1 MKIIAAHWESPLKT
15 ARSAIIAGCVIVF
28 IMFVGFG
35 GWAATVHIASAAI
48 GQGTIGVSLR
58 RQTVQ
63 HLEGGIIAE
72 LRVQEGSYV
81 KAGDLLIRLDET
93 KLRSSYDLYR
103 NQYLTALGEK
113 ARLEA
118 QRDDLPEIKF
128 PRELLSADDKE
139 KVDPIVRS
147 QTNIFTQLNEYM
159 RGQEVIKREQ
169 EAQLLSEIDAL
180 GAQKTAEEKK
190 LALVKEE
197 LVSVE
202 ELFNKGLEK
211 KPRLLSLQRTSA
223 EIEGNIGQHAGR
235 IAKARQSIS
244 ENRAQL
250 IDIKN
255 KTMNETVTQLRDT
268 DAKLSEATQRMRS
281 AEDSL
286 NRVEIRAPLAGY
298 VVNLVYVTIG
308 GVIEPGKSILDLVP
322 SDDLLLIETRF
333 EPKDIDA
340 LRPGLPAEV
349 TLLTLNR
356 REFPTISG
364 KLIMVSAD
372 ALTDKT
378 AVTSSSTSTSYYSG
392 RVILDR
398 EELERL
404 PDVRLV
410 PGMPVQVMVKVG
422 ERTPLSYLIDP
433 LQRSMHRALRER

>member
-1 MKIIAAHWESPLKT
+1 MKVIVTHWESPLKT
-15 ARSAIIAGCVIVF
+15 ARSAIIAGCVIVLV
-28 IMFVGFG
+28 MFVGFG
-35 GWAATVHIASAAI
+35 GWAATVYIASAAI

-72 LRVQEGSYV
+72 LRVGEGSYV

-93 KLRSSYDLYR
+93 KLRANYDLYR
-103 NQYLTALGEK
+103 NQYLIALGEK

-118 QRDDLPEIKF
+118 QRDDLPEITF
-128 PRELLSADDKE
+128 PAELLAEDDKD
-139 KVDPIVRS
+139 KADPIVRS
-147 QTNIFTQLNEYM
+147 QTNIFNQLNEYM

-169 EAQLLSEIDAL
+169 ESQFLSEIDAL
-180 GAQKTAEEKK
+180 QAQKAAEVQK

-197 LVSVE
+197 LAGVE
-202 ELFNKGLEK
+202 ELYNKGLEK
-211 KPRLLSLQRTSA
+211 KPRLLSLQRASA
-223 EIEGNIGQHAGR
+223 EIEGNIGQYAGR

-244 ENRAQL
+244 EHRAQL

-255 KTMNETVTQLRDT
+255 KTMNDVVTQLRDT
-268 DAKLSEATQRMRS
+268 DAKLSDATQRLRS

-298 VVNLVYVTIG
+298 VVNLLYVTIG
-308 GVIEPGKSILDLVP
+308 GVIEPGKPILELVP

-349 TLLTLNR
+349 TLLTFNR

-378 AVTSSSTSTSYYSG
+378 SGNSYSLLFG
-392 RVILDR
+392 AGDT
-398 EELERL
+398 
-404 PDVRLV
+404 
-410 PGMPVQVMVKVG
+410 G
-422 ERTPLSYLIDP
+422 S
-433 LQRSMHRALRER
+433 

>member
-1 MKIIAAHWESPLKT
+1 MKVLVTHWESPLKT
-15 ARSAIIAGCVIVF
+15 ARSAIIAGCVIVLVT
-28 IMFVGFG
+28 FVGFG
-35 GWAATVHIASAAI
+35 GWATTVHIASAAI

-63 HLEGGIIAE
+63 HLEGGIIAD
-72 LRVQEGSYV
+72 LRVVEGSYV
-81 KAGDLLIRLDET
+81 KAGDLLIRLDDT
-93 KLRSSYDLYR
+93 KLRASYDLYR
-103 NQYLTALGEK
+103 NQYLIGLGEK

-118 QRDDLPEIKF
+118 QRDDLPEITF
-128 PRELLSADDKE
+128 PRALLAEGDKD
-139 KVDPIVRS
+139 KDPVVRS
-147 QTNIFTQLNEYM
+147 QTNIFTQLKEYM
-159 RGQEVIKREQ
+159 RGQELIKREQ
-169 EAQLLSEIDAL
+169 EAQFLSEIDAL
-180 GAQKTAEEKK
+180 QAQKAAEVQK

-197 LVSVE
+197 LVGVE
-202 ELFNKGLEK
+202 ELYNKGLEK
-211 KPRLLSLQRTSA
+211 KPRLLSLQRASA
-223 EIEGNIGQHAGR
+223 EIEGNIGQYAGR

-244 ENRAQL
+244 ELRAQL
-250 IDIKN
+250 IDVKN
-255 KTMNETVTQLRDT
+255 KTMNDVVTQLRDT
-268 DAKLSEATQRMRS
+268 DGKLGDVTQRLRS

-298 VVNLVYVTIG
+298 VVNLLYVTMG
-308 GVIEPGKSILDLVP
+308 GVIEPGKPILELVP

-349 TLLTLNR
+349 TLLTFNR

-372 ALTDKT
+372 ALTDKANAT
-378 AVTSSSTSTSYYSG
+378 PYYSG

-398 EELERL
+398 EVLERL

-422 ERTPLSYLIDP
+422 ERTPLSYLLDP

>member
-1 MKIIAAHWESPLKT
+1 MKVIVSHWESPLKT
-15 ARSAIIAGCVIVF
+15 ARSAIIAGCAIVLVV
-28 IMFVGFG
+28 FVGFG
-35 GWAATVHIASAAI
+35 GWAATAHIASAAV

-58 RQTVQ
+58 RQVVQ

-72 LRVQEGSYV
+72 LRVREGSYV

-93 KLRSSYDLYR
+93 KLRASYDLYR

-118 QRDDLPEIKF
+118 QRDDLAEITF
-128 PRELLSADDKE
+128 PKGLLAEGDKD
-139 KVDPIVRS
+139 KDPVVRS
-147 QTNIFTQLNEYM
+147 QTNIFTQLKEYM
-159 RGQEVIKREQ
+159 RGQELIKREQ
-169 EAQLLSEIDAL
+169 ESQLLSEIDAL
-180 GAQKTAEEKK
+180 QAQKTAEMQK

-197 LVSVE
+197 LTAVE
-202 ELFNKGLEK
+202 DLYSKGLEK
-211 KPRLLSLQRTSA
+211 KPRLLALQRSSA
-223 EIEGNIGQHAGR
+223 EIEGNIGQYAGR

-244 ENRAQL
+244 ELRAQL

-255 KTMNETVTQLRDT
+255 KMMNDTVTQLRDT
-268 DAKLSEATQRMRS
+268 DTKLSDATQRMRS

-286 NRVEIRAPLAGY
+286 NRVEIRSPVAGY
-298 VVNLVYVTIG
+298 VVNLSYVTIG
-308 GVIEPGKSILDLVP
+308 GVIEPGRSILELVP

-349 TLLTLNR
+349 TLLTFNR

-372 ALTDKT
+372 AITDKSPTT
-378 AVTSSSTSTSYYSG
+378 AANAAPYYSG
-392 RVILDR
+392 RVVLDR

-422 ERTPLSYLIDP
+422 ERTPLAFLVDP
-433 LQRSMHRALRER
+433 ILRSMHRALREK

>member
-1 MKIIAAHWESPLKT
+1 MKVIVTHWESPLKT
-15 ARSAIIAGCVIVF
+15 TRSAIIAGCVIVL
-28 IMFVGFG
+28 IVFVGFG
-35 GWAATVHIASAAI
+35 GWAATAHIASAAV

-58 RQTVQ
+58 RQVVQ

-72 LRVQEGSYV
+72 LRVREGSYV

-93 KLRSSYDLYR
+93 KLRASYDLYR
-103 NQYLTALGEK
+103 NQYLIALGEK

-118 QRDDLPEIKF
+118 QRDDLPQITF
-128 PRELLSADDKE
+128 PRELSTESAQDK
-139 KVDPIVRS
+139 DPIIRS
-147 QTNIFTQLNEYM
+147 QTNIFTQLKEYM
-159 RGQEVIKREQ
+159 RGQELIKREQ
-169 EAQLLSEIDAL
+169 EAQFLSEIDAL
-180 GAQKTAEEKK
+180 QAQKAAETQK

-197 LVSVE
+197 LTAVE
-202 ELFNKGLEK
+202 DLYNKGLEK
-211 KPRLLSLQRTSA
+211 KPRLLALQRSSA
-223 EIEGNIGQHAGR
+223 EIDGNIGLYAGR

-244 ENRAQL
+244 ELRAQL
-250 IDIKN
+250 IDVKN
-255 KTMNETVTQLRDT
+255 KQMNDTVTQLRDT
-268 DAKLSEATQRMRS
+268 DSKLGDVTQRMRT

-286 NRVEIRAPLAGY
+286 NRVEIRSPVAGY
-298 VVNLVYVTIG
+298 VVNLLYVTIG
-308 GVIEPGKSILDLVP
+308 GVIEPGKPILELVP

-349 TLLTLNR
+349 TLLTFNR

-364 KLIMVSAD
+364 ELILVSAD

-378 AVTSSSTSTSYYSG
+378 PNATPYYSG

-398 EELERL
+398 NELERL

-422 ERTPLSYLIDP
+422 ERTPLAYLIDP
-433 LQRSMHRALRER
+433 VLRSMHRALREK

>member
-1 MKIIAAHWESPLKT
+1 MKVVVTHWESPFKT
-15 ARSAIIAGCVIVF
+15 TRSAIIAGCVIVL
-28 IMFVGFG
+28 IAFVGFG
-35 GWAATVHIASAAI
+35 GWAATAHIASAAV

-58 RQTVQ
+58 RQTIQ
-63 HLEGGIIAE
+63 HLEGGIIDV
-72 LRVQEGSYV
+72 LRVREGSYV

-93 KLRSSYDLYR
+93 KLRASYDLYR

-128 PRELLSADDKE
+128 PKELLAEGDKD
-139 KVDPIVRS
+139 KDPVVRS
-147 QTNIFTQLNEYM
+147 QTNIFTQLKEYM
-159 RGQEVIKREQ
+159 RGQELIKREQ
-169 EAQLLSEIDAL
+169 ESQLLSEIDAL
-180 GAQKTAEEKK
+180 QAQKTAEMQK

-197 LVSVE
+197 LTAVE
-202 ELFNKGLEK
+202 DLYSKGLEK
-211 KPRLLSLQRTSA
+211 KPRLLALQRSSA
-223 EIEGNIGQHAGR
+223 EIEGNIGQYAGR

-255 KTMNETVTQLRDT
+255 KLMNDTVTQLRDT
-268 DAKLSEATQRMRS
+268 DTKLSDATQRLRG

-286 NRVEIRAPLAGY
+286 KRVEIRAPLDGY
-298 VVNLVYVTIG
+298 VVNLAYVTIG
-308 GVIEPGKSILDLVP
+308 GVIEAGKPVLELVP
-322 SDDLLLIETRF
+322 SDDLLLVETRF

-349 TLLTLNR
+349 TLLTFNR

-372 ALTDKT
+372 AITDKSPKT
-378 AVTSSSTSTSYYSG
+378 PTDAAPYYSG
-392 RVILDR
+392 RVELDR
-398 EELERL
+398 AELERL

-422 ERTPLSYLIDP
+422 ERTPLAYLLDP

>member
-1 MKIIAAHWESPLKT
+1 MKVIVTHWESPLKT
-15 ARSAIIAGCVIVF
+15 ARSAIIAGCVIVLVT
-28 IMFVGFG
+28 FVGFG
-35 GWAATVHIASAAI
+35 GWATTVHISSAAI

-72 LRVQEGSYV
+72 LRVREGSYV
-81 KAGDLLIRLDET
+81 KAGDLLIRLDDT
-93 KLRSSYDLYR
+93 KLRASYDLYR
-103 NQYLTALGEK
+103 NQYLIALGEK

-118 QRDDLPEIKF
+118 QRDDLPEITF
-128 PRELLSADDKE
+128 PRELLAESDKD
-139 KVDPIVRS
+139 KDPIVRS
-147 QTNIFTQLNEYM
+147 QTNIFTQLKEYM
-159 RGQEVIKREQ
+159 RGQELIKREQ
-169 EAQLLSEIDAL
+169 EAQFLSEIDAL
-180 GAQKTAEEKK
+180 QAQKAAEVQK

-197 LVSVE
+197 LAGVE
-202 ELFNKGLEK
+202 ELYNKGLEK
-211 KPRLLSLQRTSA
+211 KPRLLSLQRASA
-223 EIEGNIGQHAGR
+223 EIEGNIGQYAGR

-244 ENRAQL
+244 ELRAQL
-250 IDIKN
+250 IDVKN
-255 KTMNETVTQLRDT
+255 KTMNDVVTQLRDT
-268 DAKLSEATQRMRS
+268 NSKLGDVTQRLRS

-298 VVNLVYVTIG
+298 VVNLFYVTIG
-308 GVIEPGKSILDLVP
+308 GVIEPGKPILELVP

-349 TLLTLNR
+349 TLLTFNR

-378 AVTSSSTSTSYYSG
+378 AANATPYYSG

-422 ERTPLSYLIDP
+422 ERTPLAYLIDP

>member
-1 MKIIAAHWESPLKT
+1 MKVIVTHWESPLKA
-15 ARSAIIAGCVIVF
+15 ARSAIIAGCVIVLVV
-28 IMFVGFG
+28 FVGFG
-35 GWAATVHIASAAI
+35 GWATTVHIASAAI

-72 LRVQEGSYV
+72 LRVREGSYV
-81 KAGDLLIRLDET
+81 KAGDLLIRLDDT
-93 KLRSSYDLYR
+93 KLRASYDLYR
-103 NQYLTALGEK
+103 NQYLIALGEK

-118 QRDDLPEIKF
+118 QRDDLPEVTF
-128 PRELLSADDKE
+128 PRELLAEGDKD
-139 KVDPIVRS
+139 KDPIVRS
-147 QTNIFTQLNEYM
+147 QTNIFTQLKEYM
-159 RGQEVIKREQ
+159 RGQELIKREQ
-169 EAQLLSEIDAL
+169 EAQFLSEIDAL
-180 GAQKTAEEKK
+180 QAQKAAEVQK

-197 LVSVE
+197 LAGVE
-202 ELFNKGLEK
+202 ELYNKGLEK
-211 KPRLLSLQRTSA
+211 KPRLLALQRASA
-223 EIEGNIGQHAGR
+223 EIEGNIGQYAGR

-244 ENRAQL
+244 ELRAQL
-250 IDIKN
+250 IDVKN
-255 KTMNETVTQLRDT
+255 KTMNDVVTQSRDT
-268 DAKLSEATQRMRS
+268 DAKLGDVTQRLRS

-286 NRVEIRAPLAGY
+286 NRVEIRAPLTGY
-298 VVNLVYVTIG
+298 VVNLSYVTIG
-308 GVIEPGKSILDLVP
+308 GVIEPGKPILELVP

-349 TLLTLNR
+349 TLLTFNR

-378 AVTSSSTSTSYYSG
+378 AASATPYYSG

>member
-1 MKIIAAHWESPLKT
+1 MKVIAAHWESPLKT
-15 ARSAIIAGCVIVF
+15 ARSAIIAGCIIVLF
-28 IMFVGFG
+28 MFVGFG
-35 GWAATVHIASAAI
+35 GWAATVYIASAAI

-72 LRVQEGSYV
+72 LRVREGSYV
-81 KAGDLLIRLDET
+81 KAGDLLIRLDDT
-93 KLRSSYDLYR
+93 KMRASYDLYR

-118 QRDDLPEIKF
+118 QRDDLPEITF
-128 PRELLSADDKE
+128 SQELLAERDKD
-139 KVDPIVRS
+139 KDPVVRS
-147 QTNIFTQLNEYM
+147 QTNIFKQLKEYM
-159 RGQEVIKREQ
+159 RGQELIKREQ
-169 EAQLLSEIDAL
+169 ESQFLSEIDAL
-180 GAQKTAEEKK
+180 QAQKAAEEKK
-190 LALVKEE
+190 LTLVKEE
-197 LVSVE
+197 LAGVE
-202 ELFNKGLEK
+202 DLYNKGLEK
-211 KPRLLSLQRTSA
+211 KPRFLALQRASA
-223 EIEGNIGQHAGR
+223 EIDGNIGQYAGR

-244 ENRAQL
+244 ELRAQL

-255 KTMNETVTQLRDT
+255 KMTSDVVTQLRDT
-268 DAKLSEATQRMRS
+268 DSKLSDATQRLRS

-286 NRVEIRAPLAGY
+286 NRVEIRAPLGGY
-298 VVNLVYVTIG
+298 VVNLTYVTIG
-308 GVIEPGKSILDLVP
+308 GVIEPGKPILELVP
-322 SDDLLLIETRF
+322 SDDLLLVETRF

-349 TLLTLNR
+349 TLLTFNR

-378 AVTSSSTSTSYYSG
+378 AANPIAYYSG
-392 RVILDR
+392 RVELDR

-404 PDVRLV
+404 PDVHLV

-433 LQRSMHRALRER
+433 IQRSMHRALRER

>member
-1 MKIIAAHWESPLKT
+1 MKVIAAHWESPLKA
-15 ARSAIIAGCVIVF
+15 ARSAIIAGCVIVLVT
-28 IMFVGFG
+28 FVGFG
-35 GWAATVHIASAAI
+35 GWATTVNISSAAI

-58 RQTVQ
+58 RQTIQ
-63 HLEGGIIAE
+63 HLEGGIIGE
-72 LRVQEGSYV
+72 LRVREGSYV

-93 KLRSSYDLYR
+93 KLRANYDLYR
-103 NQYLTALGEK
+103 NQYLIALGEK

-118 QRDDLPEIKF
+118 QRDDLPEITF
-128 PRELLSADDKE
+128 PKELLAEGDKD
-139 KVDPIVRS
+139 KDPVIRS
-147 QTNIFTQLNEYM
+147 QANIFTQLREYM
-159 RGQEVIKREQ
+159 RGQELIKREQ
-169 EAQLLSEIDAL
+169 ESQLLSEIDAL
-180 GAQKTAEEKK
+180 QAQKTAEMQK
-190 LALVKEE
+190 LALVKEG
-197 LVSVE
+197 LTAVE
-202 ELFNKGLEK
+202 DLYSKGLEK
-211 KPRLLSLQRTSA
+211 KPRLLSLQRSSA
-223 EIEGNIGQHAGR
+223 EIEGNIGQYAGR

-255 KTMNETVTQLRDT
+255 KTMNDTVTQLRDT
-268 DAKLSEATQRMRS
+268 DTKLSDATQRLRS

-286 NRVEIRAPLAGY
+286 NRVEIRAPLDGF
-298 VVNLVYVTIG
+298 VVNLSYVTVG
-308 GVIEPGKSILDLVP
+308 GVIEPGKPILELVP
-322 SDDLLLIETRF
+322 SDDLLLVETKF

-349 TLLTLNR
+349 TLLTFNR

-372 ALTDKT
+372 AISDKT
-378 AVTSSSTSTSYYSG
+378 ATNPTTYYSG
-392 RVILDR
+392 RVELDR

-433 LQRSMHRALRER
+433 LQRSMHRALRE

>member
-1 MKIIAAHWESPLKT
+1 MKVIVSHWESPLKT
-15 ARSAIIAGCVIVF
+15 ARSAIIAGCAIVLVV
-28 IMFVGFG
+28 FVGFG
-35 GWAATVHIASAAI
+35 GWAATAHIASAAV

-58 RQTVQ
+58 RQVVQ

-72 LRVQEGSYV
+72 LRVREGSYV

-93 KLRSSYDLYR
+93 KLRASYDLYR

-118 QRDDLPEIKF
+118 QRDDLAEITF
-128 PRELLSADDKE
+128 PKELLAEGDKD
-139 KVDPIVRS
+139 KDPVVRS
-147 QTNIFTQLNEYM
+147 QTNIFTQLKEYM
-159 RGQEVIKREQ
+159 RGQELIKREQ
-169 EAQLLSEIDAL
+169 ESQLLSEIDAL
-180 GAQKTAEEKK
+180 QAQKTAEMQK

-197 LVSVE
+197 LTAVE
-202 ELFNKGLEK
+202 DLYSKGLEK
-211 KPRLLSLQRTSA
+211 KPRLLALQRSSA
-223 EIEGNIGQHAGR
+223 EIEGNIGQYAGR

-255 KTMNETVTQLRDT
+255 KMMNDTVTQLRDT
-268 DAKLSEATQRMRS
+268 DTKLSDATQRMRS

-286 NRVEIRAPLAGY
+286 NRVEIRSPVAGY
-298 VVNLVYVTIG
+298 VVNLSYVTIG
-308 GVIEPGKSILDLVP
+308 GVIEPGRSILELVP

-349 TLLTLNR
+349 TLLTFNR

-372 ALTDKT
+372 AITDKSPTT
-378 AVTSSSTSTSYYSG
+378 AANAAPYYSG
-392 RVILDR
+392 RVVLDR

-422 ERTPLSYLIDP
+422 ERTPLAFLVDP
-433 LQRSMHRALRER
+433 ILRSMHRALREK

>member
-1 MKIIAAHWESPLKT
+1 MKVIATHWESPMKKV
-15 ARSAIIAGCVIVF
+15 RSAVIAGCVIILVV
-28 IMFVGFG
+28 FVGFG
-35 GWAATVHIASAAI
+35 GWATTVHIASAAI

-93 KLRSSYDLYR
+93 KLRANYELYK
-103 NQYLTALGEK
+103 NQYLIALGEK

-118 QRDDLPEIKF
+118 QRDDLPEIRF
-128 PRELLSADDKE
+128 PRELLSEGDKD
-139 KVDPIVRS
+139 KAPSIVRS

-180 GAQKTAEEKK
+180 EAQKAAEVKK
-190 LALVKEE
+190 LGLVKEE
-197 LVSVE
+197 LVGVE
-202 ELFNKGLEK
+202 ELYNKGLEK
-211 KPRLLSLQRTSA
+211 KPRLLSLQRASA

-255 KTMNETVTQLRDT
+255 KTMNDTVTQLRDT
-268 DAKLSEATQRMRS
+268 DAKLSDATQRLRS

-286 NRVEIRAPLAGY
+286 SRVEIRAPLAGY

-308 GVIEPGKSILDLVP
+308 GVIEPGKPILDLVP

-333 EPKDIDA
+333 EPKDVDA

-349 TLLTLNR
+349 TLLTFNR

-378 AVTSSSTSTSYYSG
+378 TATATPYYSG

-422 ERTPLSYLIDP
+422 ERTPLSYLLDP

>member
-1 MKIIAAHWESPLKT
+1 MKVIVTYWESPLKT
-15 ARSAIIAGCVIVF
+15 ARPAIIAGCVIVLVT
-28 IMFVGFG
+28 FVGFG
-35 GWAATVHIASAAI
+35 GWATTVHIASAAI

-72 LRVQEGSYV
+72 LRVREGSYV
-81 KAGDLLIRLDET
+81 KAGDLLIRLDDT
-93 KLRSSYDLYR
+93 KLRTSYDLYR
-103 NQYLTALGEK
+103 NQYLIALGEK

-118 QRDDLPEIKF
+118 QRDDLPEVTF
-128 PRELLSADDKE
+128 PRELLAEADKDK
-139 KVDPIVRS
+139 DPIVRS
-147 QTNIFTQLNEYM
+147 QTNIFTQLKEYM
-159 RGQEVIKREQ
+159 RGQELIKREQ
-169 EAQLLSEIDAL
+169 EAQFLSEIDAL
-180 GAQKTAEEKK
+180 QAQKAAEVQK

-197 LVSVE
+197 LTGVE
-202 ELFNKGLEK
+202 ELYNKGLEK
-211 KPRLLSLQRTSA
+211 KPRLLALKRASA
-223 EIEGNIGQHAGR
+223 EIEGNIGQYAAR
-235 IAKARQSIS
+235 LAKARQSIS
-244 ENRAQL
+244 ELRAQL
-250 IDIKN
+250 IDVKN
-255 KTMNETVTQLRDT
+255 KTMNDVVTQLRDT
-268 DAKLSEATQRMRS
+268 DAKLGDVTQRLRS

-286 NRVEIRAPLAGY
+286 NRVEIRAPLTGY
-298 VVNLVYVTIG
+298 VVNLFYVTIG
-308 GVIEPGKSILDLVP
+308 GVIEPGKPILELVP

-349 TLLTLNR
+349 TLLTFNR

-378 AVTSSSTSTSYYSG
+378 AASATPYYSG